1 MSLLQ
6 RLHSRLLSHLPSREQ
21 IARNRWLAWLQPWLQ
36 QPKLWHWSRRGVAM
50 GVALGVFFGLL
61 IPIAQI
67 PLSVAAAIMMRAN
80 IPTAVASTL
89 VNNPVTFGP
98 IYYGAYRLG
107 VWVTGSKERPKTI
120 DVANPQSTVE
130 PEDTPFW
137 QRIANLG
144 KPLLVGL
151 SITAVLMGLL
161 AYGIISILWRW
172 RTLAKRRRRLRRR
185 LRHNPR

>member
-1 MSLLQ
+1 MTWL
-6 RLHSRLLSHLPSREQ
+6 SRIRRRIPTREQ
-21 IARNRWLAWLQPWLQ
+21 IASNPWLRWLRPWLQ

-67 PLSVAAAIMMRAN
+67 PLSVAAAIVMRAN

-89 VNNPVTFGP
+89 VSNPVTFGP

-107 VWVTGSKERPKTI
+107 VRVTGSHERPARM
-120 DVANPQSTVE
+120 DLANPQTPVDDQSTGV
-130 PEDTPFW
+130 W
-137 QRIANLG
+137 QRITNLG

-151 SITAVLMGLL
+151 SITAVVTGLL
-161 AYGIISILWRW
+161 TYGLISLIWRW
-172 RTLAKRRRRLRRR
+172 RTLAKRRRRVSQKLF
-185 LRHNPR
+185 

>member
-6 RLHSRLLSHLPSREQ
+6 RLRLHLPSREH
-21 IARNRWLAWLQPWLQ
+21 IARNRWLAWLGPWLHS
-36 QPKLWHWSRRGVAM
+36 PKLWHWSRRGVAM

-67 PLSVAAAIMMRAN
+67 PLSVAAAIVMRAN

-89 VNNPVTFGP
+89 VSNPVTFGP

-120 DVANPQSTVE
+120 DLNHPQPSLE
-130 PEDTPFW
+130 PEDIPFW

-161 AYGIISILWRW
+161 TYGVTSLIWRW
-172 RTLAKRRRRLRRR
+172 RTLAKRRGRRQHSR
-185 LRHNPR
+185 P

>member
-6 RLHSRLLSHLPSREQ
+6 RLRSRLASHLPSREQ

-36 QPKLWHWSRRGVAM
+36 HPKLWHWSRRGVAM

-67 PLSVAAAIMMRAN
+67 PLSVAAAVIMRAN
-80 IPTAVASTL
+80 IPIAVASTL
-89 VNNPVTFGP
+89 VSNPVTFGP

-120 DVANPQSTVE
+120 DLHDPQRTLE
-130 PEDTPFW
+130 HDDTPFW
-137 QRIANLG
+137 QRITNLG

-151 SITAVLMGLL
+151 SITAVLMGFLT
-161 AYGIISILWRW
+161 YGLISLIWRW
-172 RTLAKRRRRLRRR
+172 RTLTKRRDRRR
-185 LRHNPR
+185 HSRA

>member
-6 RLHSRLLSHLPSREQ
+6 KLRRRVPTREQ
-21 IARNRWLAWLQPWLQ
+21 IAQNRWLAWLRPWLQ
-36 QPKLWHWSRRGVAM
+36 HPKLWHWSRRGVAM

-67 PLSVAAAIMMRAN
+67 PLSVAAAVAMRAN

-89 VNNPVTFGP
+89 VSNPVTFGP

-107 VWVTGSKERPKTI
+107 VWVTGSQERPRSI
-120 DVANPQSTVE
+120 DLQNPQPTVALE
-130 PEDTPFW
+130 NASFW
-137 QRIANLG
+137 TRMTQLG
-144 KPLLVGL
+144 KPLMVGL

-161 AYGIISILWRW
+161 TYAVISLIWRW
-172 RTLAKRRRRLRRR
+172 RTLVKRRSRMRQ
-185 LRHNPR
+185 NTF

>member
-1 MSLLQ
+1 MKLLE
-6 RLHSRLLSHLPSREQ
+6 RLRSRIPSREQ
-21 IARNRWLAWLQPWLQ
+21 ILRSRWLAWLQPWLQ
-36 QPKLWHWSRRGVAM
+36 HPKLWHWSRRGVAM

-67 PLSVAAAIMMRAN
+67 PLSVAAAIVMRAN

-89 VNNPVTFGP
+89 VSNPVTFGP

-107 VWVTGSKERPKTI
+107 VWVTGSKERPKTL
-120 DVANPQSTVE
+120 DLANPQHLIGAE
-130 PEDTPFW
+130 EIGFW
-137 QRIANLG
+137 QRITSLG

-161 AYGIISILWRW
+161 TYGVISLIWRW
-172 RTLAKRRRRLRRR
+172 RTLAKRRGR
-185 LRHNPR
+185 LRHRPL